1 MRIGVVL
8 NPVAGGGRMAARWP
22 ALAAA
27 LEREVGAFELAS
39 TTGPGDAAMLA
50 QAMVGRGV
58 DLVIA
63 AGGDGTI
70 GAVVDGLLNAGGEAQ
85 LGILPVGTGGDF
97 ARSIDIDTTGD
108 AAVRALGSGR
118 TRRID
123 AGRIEFVADDGR
135 PSGRHF
141 VNIASLGLSGPTD
154 RAVNA
159 VKQRGRAA
167 GQAVFLFHTVRE
179 LWRYVP
185 QWVRV
190 VLDDGA
196 KVIEARIAVVAVAN
210 GRYFGGGMM
219 IAPDAALGDGW
230 FDVVIFRAA
239 SKLRL
244 IADLRLLYGGAH
256 RTHPLVSIDR
266 ARRVVVEPLGDP
278 ALLDIDGESPGRIPA
293 TFEMLPGALTV
304 RG

>member
-1 MRIGVVL
+1 MKVGVVL
-8 NPVAGGGRMAARWP
+8 NPVAGGGRMATRWP
-22 ALAAA
+22 TLAAA
-27 LEREVGAFELAS
+27 LERGVGPFELAR
-39 TTGPGDAAMLA
+39 TTGPGDAATLA
-50 QAMVGRGV
+50 QAMALRGV
-58 DLVIA
+58 ELVVA

-70 GAVVDGLLNAGGEAQ
+70 GAVVDGLLNAGGAAQ
-85 LGILPVGTGGDF
+85 LGVLPVGTGGDF
-97 ARSIDIDTTGD
+97 ARSIEIGATDD
-108 AAVRALGSGR
+108 AALGALCSGR

-123 AGRIEFVADDGR
+123 VGRIGFVADDGR
-135 PSGRHF
+135 PSARYF

-167 GQAVFLFHTVRE
+167 GQSVFLYHTLRE
-179 LWRYVP
+179 LWRYRP
-185 QWVRV
+185 QLVRV

-219 IAPDAALGDGW
+219 IAPDAALNDGW

-244 IADLRLLYGGAH
+244 IADLRLLYSGAH

-266 ARRVVVEPLGDP
+266 ARHVEVEPLGDP

-293 TFEMLPGALTV
+293 TFALLPDALTV
-304 RG
+304 RA